1 MDRQKIIK
9 IFEPYYSSL
18 DIYKCKLLE
27 IIITLNDDNKL
38 TLMYNQ
44 ETQFI
49 DIAPSHVAFGGVMF
63 HDYNSIKDI
72 QVKFRK

>member
-1 MDRQKIIK
+1 MDRQKIIE
-9 IFEPYYSSL
+9 IFKPYYSSL

-27 IIITLNDDNKL
+27 ITIILSDGNKL

-44 ETQFI
+44 KEQFI
-49 DIAPSHVAFGGVMF
+49 DIAPSHVAFGDVMF
-63 HDYNSIKDI
+63 HDYDSIKDI